1 MKKHDWVLYELVVLC
16 DSFEKEYYVGK
27 HKGRQVRLN
36 CNGVVDIGDNNFD
49 RWANSIEMSI
59 TPQKKK
65 FARQFEN
72 AFKQMGV

>member
-1 MKKHDWVLYELVVLC
+1 MKQHDWILYELMALC
-16 DSFEKEYYVGK
+16 DYFEKEYYVGE

-49 RWANSIEMSI
+49 RWANSIEISI

-65 FARQFEN
+65 FARQFEK
-72 AFKQMGV
+72 AFKEIGL